1 MRGILRWTFRLLFVA
16 AAAIAVSALINM
28 KREWELLTES
38 EIRDRLG
45 QKLDGRIA
53 DDQVG
58 VIQDR
63 VVTYLKGPSF
73 VDQAVTTTEE
83 AVSDVAE
90 SAAEALG
97 D

>member
-28 KREWELLTES
+28 KREWELLSES

-45 QKLDGRIA
+45 EKLDGRIS

-73 VDQAVTTTEE
+73 ADQAVTTTEE
-83 AVSDVAE
+83 AVSEAAE
-90 SAAEALG
+90 AAEALG